1 MQIKRVK
8 VGYLETNCYI
18 LENDKETLIIDPGDE
33 SEKIIPNI
41 TKKVVGILITHHH
54 FDHVGAVGVLQAKYN
69 CKVYDYQNLKEGQN
83 KIGSFTFEMIRT
95 PGHKDDLI
103 SFLFNKDLF
112 CGDFIF
118 KGTIGRYDLDGSNFK
133 DMQNSIHKILKY
145 DKDITI
151 YPGHGNSTTL
161 KEEEKQLKNYV

>member
-1 MQIKRVK
+1 MQIKIVK

-18 LENDKETLIIDPGDE
+18 IENDKETLIIDPGDE

-54 FDHVGAVGVLQAKYN
+54 FDHVGAADEQQAKYN

-83 KIGSFTFEMIRT
+83 KIGAFAFEMIRT

-103 SFLFNKDLF
+103 SLLFNKDLF

>member
-1 MQIKRVK
+1 M
-8 VGYLETNCYI
+8 
-18 LENDKETLIIDPGDE
+18 
-33 SEKIIPNI
+33 
-41 TKKVVGILITHHH
+41 H
-54 FDHVGAVGVLQAKYN
+54 
-69 CKVYDYQNLKEGQN
+69 
-83 KIGSFTFEMIRT
+83 
-95 PGHKDDLI
+95 
-103 SFLFNKDLF
+103 LFNKDLF

>member
-1 MQIKRVK
+1 MQIKIIK

-33 SEKIIPNI
+33 AEKIIPNI
-41 TKKVVGILITHHH
+41 TKQVVGILITHHH
-54 FDHVGAVGVLQAKYN
+54 FDHIGAVDELRTKYN
-69 CKVYDYQNLKEGQN
+69 CNIYDFQNLKEGKN
-83 KIGSFTFEMIRT
+83 KIGSFTFETIKT

-118 KGTIGRYDLDGSNFK
+118 KGTIGRCDLDGSNFK
-133 DMQNSIHKILKY
+133 DMQNSINKILKY
-145 DKDITI
+145 GKEITI
-151 YPGHGNSTTL
+151 YPGHGPKTTL
-161 KEEEKQLKNYV
+161 KEEESNLKNYV

>member
-1 MQIKRVK
+1 MQIKIVK

-33 SEKIIPNI
+33 AEKIIPNI
-41 TKKVVGILITHHH
+41 TKKVVGILITHYH

-103 SFLFNKDLF
+103 SFSFNKDLF

-133 DMQNSIHKILKY
+133 DMKNSIRKILKY